1 MAKKYYWLKL
11 KNDFFRNPEVKILR
25 RVAGGDTY
33 TLIYL
38 EMMLLSLENE
48 GHLYFEGFGDDM
60 ADELSVILDEQK
72 EDVQFLMTFLQAKNL
87 IEVKEGDQYFMNT
100 IPEMIGKETESARK
114 MRVHRAKEQQ
124 KKLPDPP
131 KRSHCDSDVT
141 ESDTEIE
148 IDKEIDKEKDIP
160 REKICEV
167 HLQLANHLFNKMLE
181 NNPEAKKPNLNSW
194 ANTFRLT
201 MERDKR
207 TAEQIIYLID
217 WSQQNHF
224 WHKNI
229 LSANAIRKQF
239 DRLVLEIKDERSNA
253 KSNYKKGSG
262 RQEVLPDWFDKDKAV
277 VSAPTEDV
285 KPQNPDLAAR
295 VEEMKKRLKEGK

>member
-1 MAKKYYWLKL
+1 M
-11 KNDFFRNPEVKILR
+11 KILR

-60 ADELSVILDEQK
+60 ADELSVILDERK
-72 EDVQFLMTFLQAKNL
+72 EDVQFLMTFLEAKKL
-87 IEVKEGDQYFMNT
+87 IEIKEGDQYFMNT
-100 IPEMIGKETESARK
+100 IPAMIGKETESARK

-124 KKLPDPP
+124 KQLPDPP

-148 IDKEIDKEKDIP
+148 IDKEIEIEIDKEKDIP

-181 NNPEAKKPNLNSW
+181 NNPEAKKPSLNAW
-194 ANTFRLT
+194 ANTFRLM

-229 LSANAIRKQF
+229 LSAKAIRKQF

-253 KSNYKKGSG
+253 KNNYKKGSG
-262 RQEVLPDWFDKDKAV
+262 RQEILPNWFDKDEV
-277 VSAPTEDV
+277 LP
-285 KPQNPDLAAR
+285 PQQQTTQTKTQEELDREVA
-295 VEEMKKRLKEGK
+295 EMKRKLKEARA